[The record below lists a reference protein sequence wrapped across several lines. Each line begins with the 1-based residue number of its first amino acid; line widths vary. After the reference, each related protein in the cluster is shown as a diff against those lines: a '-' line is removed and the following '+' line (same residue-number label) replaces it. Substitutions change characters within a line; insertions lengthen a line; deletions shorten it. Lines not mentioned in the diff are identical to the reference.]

1 MDGRIREQAGDI
13 VLEETDVVRC
23 RSDHPMGRVLDKHD
37 RHIEKQYGVEDRKTC
52 IKESK
57 KKIPLVSDQKK
68 EVKRI
73 DKRVEEQQNIRPKRF
88 HIATQEGTR
97 QPPCNGN
104 QPK

>member
-13 VLEETDVVRC
+13 VLEVTDVVRC

-73 DKRVEEQQNIRPKRF
+73 DKRVEAGF
-88 HIATQEGTR
+88 S
-97 QPPCNGN
+97 CF
-104 QPK
+104 